1 MRAEKPIK
9 EIMTVKLVTVSP
21 ETTARDIKRLF
32 ERNSFHHLP
41 VLDKREK
48 LVGMVSREDFYKL
61 AHVLS
66 LNSEKTNDSQPSY
79 DSIEAAQMMTKY
91 PLALDPDDTI
101 GLAADI
107 ILANTFHALPIL
119 DDEKLVGIITS
130 HDLLKYSFDDSKLF
144 SYG

>member
-21 ETTARDIKRLF
+21 ETTAREIKRLF

-61 AHVLS
+61 AYVLS
-66 LNSEKTNDSQPSY
+66 LDSEQADDSQPSY

-107 ILANTFHALPIL
+107 ILANKFHALPIL
-119 DDEKLVGIITS
+119 DDDKLVGIITS

>member
-21 ETTARDIKRLF
+21 ETTARAIKRLF

-61 AHVLS
+61 AYVLT
-66 LNSEKTNDSQPSY
+66 LDSEKADDSQPSY
-79 DSIEAAQMMTKY
+79 DSIEAAQIMTKY

-107 ILANTFHALPIL
+107 ILANKFHALPIL
-119 DDEKLVGIITS
+119 DDDKLVGIITS